1 MGNMG
6 PDSNVQYFC
15 CSLERVA
22 KHDLNCLSSLSRL
35 LLFMC
40 ETGGLH
46 CSCKNV
52 PILLCKYKCNAC
64 SLNNVSRRTSSIQQ
78 ISLQYCVNLC
88 LPIYLYRQITNY
100 KYKFILYYSYF
111 TLYFLSYLRKF
122 VEFGYDLY
130 KDINR
135 SIFSEITNTLKLTI
149 SYWLKK
155 AQKLNNNQNVII
167 VYFFKAPRGT
177 SVNSLDG
184 TWYTYA

>member
-1 MGNMG
+1 MTKMGNMG

-22 KHDLNCLSSLSRL
+22 KHDSNCLSSLSRL

-88 LPIYLYRQITNY
+88 LPIYLYRQTQIYTLL
-100 KYKFILYYSYF
+100 FILYLIF
-111 TLYFLSYLRKF
+111 F
-122 VEFGYDLY
+122 V
-130 KDINR
+130 
-135 SIFSEITNTLKLTI
+135 IF
-149 SYWLKK
+149 
-155 AQKLNNNQNVII
+155 AQIYRIWV
-167 VYFFKAPRGT
+167 
-177 SVNSLDG
+177 
-184 TWYTYA
+184 

>member
-1 MGNMG
+1 MTKMGNMG

-22 KHDLNCLSSLSRL
+22 KHDSNCLSSLSRL

-52 PILLCKYKCNAC
+52 PILLCKFKYNAC

-88 LPIYLYRQITNY
+88 LPIYRQTLY
-100 KYKFILYYSYF
+100 ILYF
-111 TLYFLSYLRKF
+111 IIHTLPYIFCHICANLSNLGMICTK
-122 VEFGYDLY
+122 
-130 KDINR
+130 I
-135 SIFSEITNTLKLTI
+135 
-149 SYWLKK
+149 
-155 AQKLNNNQNVII
+155 
-167 VYFFKAPRGT
+167 
-177 SVNSLDG
+177 
-184 TWYTYA
+184 